1 MSRVFGVVE
10 ARERGWEVQR
20 VASAG
25 DGIQVEL
32 TRVEKL
38 NGHYKV
44 RGRREGE

>member
-44 RGRREGE
+44 HGRREGE